1 MIKNYVEA
9 MNALTDIESFID
21 HVVNENARLRVEISD
36 LKTEVGRLEALL
48 ADKKSE
54 SDCECDYNCECC
66 KYRDEA
72 FVDAL
77 ADAMG
82 VKPDKIRKITICP
95 FNSPNENTERVTKED
110 SCGDEA
116 DEEHEPTLKDL
127 YELGKY
133 LVDTVDEIESIHI
146 QVVRTRKKEDDDE
159 E

>member
-9 MNALTDIESFID
+9 MDAIDAIESFID
-21 HVVNENARLRVEISD
+21 HLVNEDARLRGEISD

-54 SDCECDYNCECC
+54 GECECDYNCECC

-77 ADAMG
+77 ADALG
-82 VKPDKIRKITICP
+82 VESDKIKKITVLP
-95 FNSPNENTERVTKED
+95 FSSPNENTERATKED
-110 SCGDEA
+110 PCCDDES
-116 DEEHEPTLKDL
+116 EPTLKDL
-127 YELGKY
+127 YDLGRY

-146 QVVRTRKKEDDDE
+146 QVVRNKNANTDDTE
-159 E
+159 